1 MHKKFG
7 QTTTFSPF
15 TTIWS
20 ALTTQIRN
28 LLELNLKNNC
38 YEIRFK
44 QASHFK
50 FNSFR
55 FEY

>member
-7 QTTTFSPF
+7 QTTTFGAF

-20 ALTTQIRN
+20 VVTTQIRN
-28 LLELNLKNNC
+28 LLVLNLKNIC

-44 QASHFK
+44 QAPHFK
-50 FNSFR
+50 FYSFR
-55 FEY
+55 IEY